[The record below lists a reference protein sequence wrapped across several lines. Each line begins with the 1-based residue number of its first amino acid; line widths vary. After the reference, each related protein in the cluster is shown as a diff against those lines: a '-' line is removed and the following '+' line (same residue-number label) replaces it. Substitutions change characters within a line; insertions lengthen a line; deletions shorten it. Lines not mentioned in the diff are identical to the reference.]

1 MSDGARTSSGGVL
14 RRVIIG
20 ALLVLAV
27 GLVWLSARYK
37 GEPPD
42 PALTDTAV
50 ERLIPARDTPTAI
63 RQAEIGID
71 LAFGYDADLVINGVN
86 IPQDEERNDVPQA
99 QVYFQPG
106 PGKTIE
112 ALPPGPVEVVAIIW
126 RPGDGQTRELGSRA
140 VTWRFRVA

>member
-1 MSDGARTSSGGVL
+1 MSEGSRLVL
-14 RRVIIG
+14 RRVVIA
-20 ALLVLAV
+20 ALLLLAG
-27 GLVWLSARYK
+27 GLVVLSARYK

-42 PALTDTAV
+42 PALTDSAV

-71 LAFGYDADLVINGVN
+71 LAFGYDADLVINGID
-86 IPQDEERNDVPQA
+86 IPQDEERNDEPQA

-112 ALPPGPVEVVAIIW
+112 ALPPGPVEVTAIIW

-140 VTWRFRVA
+140 VRWTFRVA